1 MESALLKDLSDE
13 ELLTLVK
20 EQGNSDAALELINRV
35 YGFIKYKAAQ
45 FAASYGL
52 ERQDFCQQGMM
63 GVLRAM
69 RKYNPEKEAKFT
81 TYACTCALRSMNKL
95 CDQQKNENVPTF
107 SLTDIFE
114 KDFPEDTY
122 DDIRSYELIA
132 DLTEKIKTRLSDFEK
147 KVLAMYVRGESYAS
161 IAKKTGKSVKS
172 IDNAIQRIRRKL
184 KAD

>member
-1 MESALLKDLSDE
+1 
-13 ELLTLVK
+13 
-20 EQGNSDAALELINRV
+20 
-35 YGFIKYKAAQ
+35 
-45 FAASYGL
+45 
-52 ERQDFCQQGMM
+52 
-63 GVLRAM
+63 
-69 RKYNPEKEAKFT
+69 
-81 TYACTCALRSMNKL
+81 MNKL